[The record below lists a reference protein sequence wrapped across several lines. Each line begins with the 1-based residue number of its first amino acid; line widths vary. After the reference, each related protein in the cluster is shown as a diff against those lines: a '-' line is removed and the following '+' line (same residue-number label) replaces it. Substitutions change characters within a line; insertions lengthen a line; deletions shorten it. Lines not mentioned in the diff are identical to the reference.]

1 VYIGLRVRFETSWDL
16 PCYAQ
21 RVNIAVTRGA
31 AAAFAFLLG
40 GNQSRT
46 YLANPR
52 ALRLMIARFDVD
64 G

>member
-1 VYIGLRVRFETSWDL
+1 MRFETSWDL

-21 RVNIAVTRGA
+21 RVNIAVTRGGGA
-31 AAAFAFLLG
+31 AAAFAFLLA

-46 YLANPR
+46 YLANPL